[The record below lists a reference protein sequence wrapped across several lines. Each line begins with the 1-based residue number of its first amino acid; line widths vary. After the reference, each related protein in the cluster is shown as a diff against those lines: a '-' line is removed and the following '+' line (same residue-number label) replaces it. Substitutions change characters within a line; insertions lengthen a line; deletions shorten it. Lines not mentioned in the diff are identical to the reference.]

1 LHFRTISSL
10 DEAVAQ
16 NYDDSG
22 VSDVLGS
29 SKAEEALG
37 PEVPELLRELAEAI
51 DLDTRKAGAH
61 WRAPGGSGEDDG
73 NRHAQP
79 NAEAGRGS
87 PKREVRTTVVD
98 EIQQQLWERPSGGA
112 RDRQNQDGER
122 EWDAEKEQE
131 Q

>member
-1 LHFRTISSL
+1 ML
-10 DEAVAQ
+10 D
-16 NYDDSG
+16 
-22 VSDVLGS
+22 S

-51 DLDTRKAGAH
+51 DRQTPRKAGAH
-61 WRAPGGSGEDDG
+61 LRAPGGSGEDDG

-87 PKREVRTTVVD
+87 PEREVRTTVVD

-122 EWDAEKEQE
+122 EWDADKEQE